1 MGLSPANSLPRKQTQ
16 MELVVSAME
25 TNISRLNATLGRLSD
40 KLSPVLR
47 SKIPSASS
55 SDEAEDVE
63 EIVGLARVFRDYALN
78 IGRLADEVDDMVN
91 RLEL

>member
-16 MELVVSAME
+16 MESVASAME
-25 TNISRLNATLGRLSD
+25 TNIARLNVILGRLSD

-47 SKIPSASS
+47 SKIPSASG
-55 SDEAEDVE
+55 SDKAKDGE
-63 EIVGLARVFRDYALN
+63 EIVGLARVFRDHVYN